1 MKVVSS
7 FFRPRIFFH
16 ILYSWCDRHAFL
28 TFCDV
33 KGGVQRLW
41 TNCFTVYIC
50 DLWSTLKCTD
60 EFERCSTNKVWVI
73 DLICDQFILLSVGQL
88 FVLNFISDLFF
99 QLPLWVFSS
108 LEKKKIMLIF
118 NSTWQAHTRRACLW
132 TCLAACPPL
141 CFMRHM
147 CLSPCSHTITAHIL
161 QVCICMCVWSV
172 ITGSWPSMLTQT
184 CPADWPLEINKQTKR
199 VAHTA
204 HKQ

>member
-28 TFCDV
+28 NFCDV

-60 EFERCSTNKVWVI
+60 QFERCSTNKVWVI

-108 LEKKKIMLIF
+108 LEKKKIMLILKF
-118 NSTWQAHTRRACLW
+118 NMTSTHKESMFVDVSCSLSTALLHAAHVSVSM
-132 TCLAACPPL
+132 LAYNY
-141 CFMRHM
+141 
-147 CLSPCSHTITAHIL
+147 STY
-161 QVCICMCVWSV
+161 
-172 ITGSWPSMLTQT
+172 ITGLYMHVCVVSNNRKLALHVDSNLPCWLAT
-184 CPADWPLEINKQTKR
+184 WNK
-199 VAHTA
+199 
-204 HKQ
+204 